1 MKLLKKIIAMITGVS
16 LLAVTMNF
24 PVFAQGNTTS
34 AQSDFESL
42 LNEYHITVRGASA
55 EISAKELKGIM
66 KTGSPSARIQ
76 EINMNTDAP
85 VRLSAKELLE
95 LQYYNTE
102 GEMRESFLSEARNS
116 VIDVELVRGKTTWGI
131 GSSFTPYEDPDAAA
145 PRKTTNISSKK
156 TGNLTI
162 KNSFTGEASTASA
175 TLIGEFFKIT
185 EGNQW
190 VVGADDAGYTPR
202 YSSPLMLANEN
213 IYVAQQNV
221 SGTGG
226 YVGNEVS
233 CWYSPTFING
243 SNTGTIDIYVYPAS
257 KFNKVKYTLN

>member
-1 MKLLKKIIAMITGVS
+1 MKLLKKIIAMITGVN

-76 EINMNTDAP
+76 KINMNTDAP

-145 PRKTTNISSKK
+145 PRKTTNISYKK
-156 TGNLTI
+156 TENLKYI
-162 KNSFTGEASTASA
+162 KTQDLVGECKILCFIYRAKVRCNQCGQTSCVSVSINDPSIILPHLEQRWAS
-175 TLIGEFFKIT
+175 
-185 EGNQW
+185 
-190 VVGADDAGYTPR
+190 
-202 YSSPLMLANEN
+202 
-213 IYVAQQNV
+213 
-221 SGTGG
+221 
-226 YVGNEVS
+226 
-233 CWYSPTFING
+233 
-243 SNTGTIDIYVYPAS
+243 
-257 KFNKVKYTLN
+257 

>member
-131 GSSFTPYEDPDAAA
+131 GSSFTPYENPDAAA

-156 TGNLTI
+156 TGNLKYI
-162 KNSFTGEASTASA
+162 KTQDLVGEC
-175 TLIGEFFKIT
+175 KILCF
-185 EGNQW
+185 
-190 VVGADDAGYTPR
+190 Y
-202 YSSPLMLANEN
+202 
-213 IYVAQQNV
+213 I
-221 SGTGG
+221 
-226 YVGNEVS
+226 
-233 CWYSPTFING
+233 
-243 SNTGTIDIYVYPAS
+243 
-257 KFNKVKYTLN
+257 

>member
-24 PVFAQGNTTS
+24 PFFAQGNTTS

-76 EINMNTDAP
+76 KINMNTDAP

-102 GEMRESFLSEARNS
+102 GEMR
-116 VIDVELVRGKTTWGI
+116 
-131 GSSFTPYEDPDAAA
+131 
-145 PRKTTNISSKK
+145 
-156 TGNLTI
+156 
-162 KNSFTGEASTASA
+162 
-175 TLIGEFFKIT
+175 
-185 EGNQW
+185 
-190 VVGADDAGYTPR
+190 
-202 YSSPLMLANEN
+202 
-213 IYVAQQNV
+213 
-221 SGTGG
+221 
-226 YVGNEVS
+226 
-233 CWYSPTFING
+233 
-243 SNTGTIDIYVYPAS
+243 
-257 KFNKVKYTLN
+257 

>member
-24 PVFAQGNTTS
+24 PFFAQGNTAS

-76 EINMNTDAP
+76 KINMNTDAP

-131 GSSFTPYEDPDAAA
+131 GSSFTP
-145 PRKTTNISSKK
+145 
-156 TGNLTI
+156 TI
-162 KNSFTGEASTASA
+162 AFV
-175 TLIGEFFKIT
+175 IG
-185 EGNQW
+185 
-190 VVGADDAGYTPR
+190 
-202 YSSPLMLANEN
+202 
-213 IYVAQQNV
+213 
-221 SGTGG
+221 
-226 YVGNEVS
+226 
-233 CWYSPTFING
+233 
-243 SNTGTIDIYVYPAS
+243 
-257 KFNKVKYTLN
+257 